1 MNFAILQQRR
11 ADVIEDL
18 AVHPL
23 HVNEF
28 AGIIEDVDRRRA
40 ALRGRPVAA
49 DAGDLLCGCQRNL
62 IAVENVTRAFAAD
75 YIFGW

>member
-1 MNFAILQQRR
+1 MY
-11 ADVIEDL
+11 
-18 AVHPL
+18 
-23 HVNEF
+23 EF

-40 ALRGRPVAA
+40 ALRRRPVAA
-49 DAGDLLCGCQRNL
+49 DAGDLLRGRQRNL